1 MFAFANIFAVPFQ
14 INTAVKVR
22 KILIGKDMDNKLQVF
37 YNEESNVNIR
47 TEMVNGEPWFVAKDV
62 ALALDLTWSG
72 HTLDSIPKEWQ
83 GMVKLTT
90 PCGNYKGGGLQE
102 LRIINEAA
110 LYKLA
115 FRSNKPNADHFVNWV
130 AGEVLPSIRRT
141 GSYGIEKE
149 CKYLPLPKYRPFY
162 NEWKQRITPHIS
174 RKELEEVALLLH
186 LSLSHIMKVYR
197 GTGVSSKVTRHITER
212 AMDNRKKGVT
222 YPEPKPVHEQ
232 MVIDWDKMGDLEHQ
246 AMGLYDW
253 TSQNI
258 DSK

>member
-1 MFAFANIFAVPFQ
+1 
-14 INTAVKVR
+14 
-22 KILIGKDMDNKLQVF
+22 MDNKLQVF

-47 TEMVNGEPWFVAKDV
+47 TEVIDGEPWFVAKDV
-62 ALALDLTWSG
+62 AQALGITWNG
-72 HTLDSIPKEWQ
+72 KTLSSIPEPWQ
-83 GMVKLTT
+83 GMRKFLT
-90 PCGNYKGGGLQE
+90 PYGNYKGGGLQE

-149 CKYLPLPKYRPFY
+149 CKYLPLPKYRPFFD
-162 NEWKQRITPHIS
+162 EWKQRITPHIS
-174 RKELEEVALLLH
+174 RKELETVALLQH
-186 LSLSHIMKVYR
+186 LSLSHVMKVYR
-197 GTGVSSKVTRHITER
+197 GTGVSSKVTRSITEQ
-212 AMDNRKKGVT
+212 AMENRKKGIV
-222 YPEPKPVHEQ
+222 YPESKPVHEQ
-232 MVIDWDKMGDLEHQ
+232 MVIDWDKIGDLEHQ

-258 DSK
+258 GSK

>member
-1 MFAFANIFAVPFQ
+1 
-14 INTAVKVR
+14 
-22 KILIGKDMDNKLQVF
+22 MDNKLQVF

-47 TEMVNGEPWFVAKDV
+47 TEVIDGEPWFVAKDV
-62 ALALDLTWSG
+62 AQALELTWSG
-72 HTLDSIPKEWQ
+72 HTLDSIPEEWK

-90 PCGNYKGGGLQE
+90 PSSGTRGGGVQTLA
-102 LRIINEAA
+102 IINEAA

-162 NEWKQRITPHIS
+162 DEWKQRITPHIS
-174 RKELEEVALLLH
+174 RKELEGVALLLH

-197 GTGVSSKVTRHITER
+197 GTGVSSKVTRHITEQ

-222 YPEPKPVHEQ
+222 YPEPKPVYEQ